1 MKLIYSK
8 ISTDAQSFSPLI
20 RLTIELPLEIVRDGV
35 ALMGVDEVK
44 MVLGTELYDLL
55 KETMRNIHG
64 QND

>member
-55 KETMRNIHG
+55 KETMRIIHG